1 MKHPTWNSTGSLGSR
16 NVSWRLTRRT
26 LMAVCACVMSASAAY
41 GQTGSVAGQITATGL
56 RSSAGVVVSLEA
68 RGLSVTPPAAP
79 VEMDQQ
85 GMEFVPHVLPVV
97 KGTAVRFLNSDPV
110 RHNVFSPEGDY
121 NLGNWRRGEARE
133 HTFDENGVFTQLCR
147 RHDDMEAFVVVLDT
161 PYFATTD
168 PAGAF
173 EITDVPPGEYTL
185 VAWSETLKPARQ
197 VVTVEADKPVTV
209 NITLS
214 K

>member
-1 MKHPTWNSTGSLGSR
+1 MSLR
-16 NVSWRLTRRT
+16 LNVGVLVTVLALVVSVG
-26 LMAVCACVMSASAAY
+26 AVQA
-41 GQTGSVAGQITATGL
+41 QTGGVTGQVTATGL
-56 RSSAGVVVSLEA
+56 RSNEGVVVSLEA
-68 RGLSVTPPAAP
+68 RELSLNPPATP
-79 VEMDQQ
+79 VEMDQKD
-85 GMEFVPHVLPVV
+85 MKFIPHVLPVV
-97 KGTAVRFLNSDPV
+97 KGTTVRFLNSDPG

-121 NLGNWRRGEARE
+121 NLGNWRRGEARDY
-133 HTFDENGVFTQLCR
+133 TFDESGVYTQLCR
-147 RHDDMEAFVVVLDT
+147 RHEEMEAFVIVLDT
-161 PYFATTD
+161 PYFSTTD